1 MGGFLHSRYRNLI
14 LSLII
19 FLILITALFGFNYRA
34 MSQASYNAS
43 VLDGV
48 GELSD
53 EFYNLNLHT
62 QKWQIAQT
70 PEEKR
75 TAMNAVITSRRIIDK
90 YMELF
95 ATGGDYHY
103 PDGRVLYIPKLEDD
117 IDSANY
123 QELKVWLDDYEKQ
136 LDALSVD
143 GDVAPLAQ
151 HIYTS
156 KDRLYR
162 LFDNIWTHQIE
173 ESQHWGKQAKTTLL
187 AGIVLVFL
195 YLSWFVFYFLRKLSQ
210 SDDTLRDARRQTS
223 NILSTVKEGL
233 FLIDKDFVISDAY
246 SKSLESILHRQDIA
260 GHTLLD
266 LLKDMI
272 SSQDINATK
281 MFIKQLYNW
290 WVVPELIEDLN
301 PLKKVRVG
309 FLNEE
314 GEPVVKYLSFTFL
327 RVQAEDE
334 DEDAEV
340 EQIFVNVVDV
350 TDSALLEQTLV
361 SEKAQHD
368 RQMEMMGYIL
378 NIDIRVLN
386 QFIASTY
393 ERVDDMNEILRN
405 DGQLHNK
412 AQTLLRKMHAL
423 KGEASAI
430 KMDSFVQLAERGETE
445 LTILR
450 KQSMVAGQDFLGFAV
465 VLNDLLDL
473 TQFVEKLLERLAK
486 VAQTQNQVHAEET
499 LEMVDS
505 QNVPQKGHWETYFTD
520 YVKEVATRHGKNV
533 SLNITGFDSIS
544 MSEQTKKFVQDV
556 GIQLLKNAVVHGIET
571 PEGRR
576 AVGKTQT
583 GQITLMLSHY
593 GNQLR
598 MSVIDDGAGVDVE
611 ALRQKAVDLG
621 IVTAEAMAG
630 VPDEKIYPL
639 MFRSGLS
646 TVTLSEDA
654 GRGVGMDVVRDWVKV
669 MNGKVQIDSK
679 RGANTK
685 ITINFDPN

>member
-1 MGGFLHSRYRNLI
+1 MGGFLQSRYRNLV

-19 FLILITALFGFNYRA
+19 FLLLITALFGFNYRA

-53 EFYNLNLHT
+53 EFYNLNLYT
-62 QKWQIAQT
+62 QRWHIAQT
-70 PEEKR
+70 SEEKR
-75 TAMNAVITSRRIIDK
+75 NAMDAVLNSRRIIDK

-95 ATGGDYHY
+95 ATGGDYRY
-103 PDGRVLYIPKLEDD
+103 DDGRVLFIPKLEDEVD
-117 IDSANY
+117 LATY
-123 QELKVWLDDYEKQ
+123 QELKAWLDDHQ
-136 LDALSVD
+136 ARLSTLTVES
-143 GDVAPLAQ
+143 DVAPLAN
-151 HIYTS
+151 HIYAS
-156 KDRLYR
+156 KDPLYQMI
-162 LFDNIWTHQIE
+162 DTIWTHQID
-173 ESQHWGKQAKTTLL
+173 ESDHWRKQGKMTLMVGM
-187 AGIVLVFL
+187 ALVFL
-195 YLSWFVFYFLRKLSQ
+195 YLSWFVFYFLRKASQ
-210 SDDTLRDARRQTS
+210 SDDVLKDARRQTT
-223 NILSTVKEGL
+223 NILDTVQEGL
-233 FLIDKDFVISDAY
+233 FLIDRDFVISDAY
-246 SKSLESILHRQDIA
+246 SKSLETILHRQDIA
-260 GHTLLD
+260 GNTLLD
-266 LLKDMI
+266 LLKDMV

-327 RVQAEDE
+327 RVQEEDE

-378 NIDIRVLN
+378 NIDIGILN

-405 DGQLHNK
+405 NGQLHNK

-445 LTILR
+445 LTMLR
-450 KQSMVAGQDFLGFAV
+450 QQSTVAGQDFLGFAV

-473 TQFVEKLLERLAK
+473 TQFVEKLLQRLAK
-486 VAQTQNQVHAEET
+486 VAQTQHQAHAEVSET
-499 LEMVDS
+499 GVE
-505 QNVPQKGHWETYFTD
+505 QTAPQKGYWETYFTD
-520 YVKEVATRHGKNV
+520 YVKEIANRQGKNV
-533 SLNITGFDSIS
+533 FLNITGFDDIN
-544 MSEQTKKFVQDV
+544 MNEQTKKFVQDV

-598 MSVIDDGAGVDVE
+598 MSVIDDGAGVDIE

-621 IVTAEAMAG
+621 IATAEAMAG
-630 VPDEKIYPL
+630 IPDEKLYPL

-654 GRGVGMDVVRDWVKV
+654 GRGVGMDVVRDWVKA
-669 MNGKVQIDSK
+669 MKGKVQIDSK

-685 ITINFDPN
+685 ITINFDPS

>member
-1 MGGFLHSRYRNLI
+1 MGGFLQSRYRNLV

-19 FLILITALFGFNYRA
+19 FLLLITALFGFNYRA

-43 VLDGV
+43 VLDGI

-62 QKWQIAQT
+62 QKWHIAQT
-70 PEEKR
+70 SEEKR
-75 TAMNAVITSRRIIDK
+75 AAMNAVLNSRRIIDK

-95 ATGGDYHY
+95 ATGGDYHHD
-103 PDGRVLYIPKLEDD
+103 DGRVLFIPKLEDEVD
-117 IDSANY
+117 LAAY
-123 QELKVWLDDYEKQ
+123 QELKAWLDDHQ
-136 LDALSVD
+136 ARLSTLTVE
-143 GDVAPLAQ
+143 GDVAPLAE
-151 HIYTS
+151 HIYAS
-156 KDRLYR
+156 KDPLYQ
-162 LFDNIWTHQIE
+162 LIDAIWTHQIE
-173 ESQHWGKQAKTTLL
+173 ESDHWRKQGKMTLM
-187 AGIVLVFL
+187 AGIILVFL
-195 YLSWFVFYFLRKLSQ
+195 YLSWFVFYFLRKASQ
-210 SDDTLRDARRQTS
+210 SDDVLRDARRQTT
-223 NILSTVKEGL
+223 NILDTVQEGL
-233 FLIDKDFVISDAY
+233 FLIDRDFVISDAY
-246 SKSLESILHRQDIA
+246 SKSLETILHRQDIA
-260 GHTLLD
+260 GNTLLD
-266 LLKDMI
+266 LLKDMV

-327 RVQAEDE
+327 RVQEEDE

-378 NIDIRVLN
+378 NIDIGILN
-386 QFIASTY
+386 RFIASTY

-405 DGQLHNK
+405 NGQLHNK

-445 LTILR
+445 LTMLR
-450 KQSMVAGQDFLGFAV
+450 QQSTVAGQDFLGFAV

-473 TQFVEKLLERLAK
+473 TQFVERLLQRLAK
-486 VAQTQNQVHAEET
+486 VAQTQHQAHAEVSET
-499 LEMVDS
+499 GVE
-505 QNVPQKGHWETYFTD
+505 QTAPQKGYWETYFTD
-520 YVKEVATRHGKNV
+520 YVKEIAKRQGKNV
-533 SLNITGFDSIS
+533 FLNITGFDDIN
-544 MSEQTKKFVQDV
+544 MNEQTKKFVQDV

-598 MSVIDDGAGVDVE
+598 MSVIDDGAGVDIE

-621 IVTAEAMAG
+621 IATAEAMVG
-630 VPDEKIYPL
+630 IPDEKLYPL

-654 GRGVGMDVVRDWVKV
+654 GRGVGMDVVRDWVKA
-669 MNGKVQIDSK
+669 MKGKVQIDSK

-685 ITINFDPN
+685 ITINFDPS